1 MSATRREPPARASV
15 QASNGVLSVSGM
27 LTFATVPDVFKQS
40 AGWITKPNGPLTVD
54 LNGVSRADSAGLA
67 LLVEWRRLAR
77 RAGREL
83 RFTDIPEQVQ
93 SLIHVSGLSQA
104 FGLNDH

>member
-1 MSATRREPPARASV
+1 
-15 QASNGVLSVSGM
+15 
-27 LTFATVPDVFKQS
+27 
-40 AGWITKPNGPLTVD
+40 
-54 LNGVSRADSAGLA
+54 VSRADSAGLA
-67 LLVEWRRLAR
+67 LLVEWQRLAR